1 MFSHLPPPS
10 SQMSLGDLKR
20 LVKTG
25 EGTFLEFKKT
35 ISSPE
40 KIAREVC
47 AFANTKGGILLVG
60 VNDDKTIKGV
70 TSFFEEQYLLAEA
83 MSYYCEPAVKHTIEL
98 VETGQREVVIVRVEE
113 AEVKPVRVKMKGKK
127 IVFVRRNDKSVAAS
141 REQAEL
147 LRLGSK
153 NEGITF
159 QYGPREQKLFR
170 FLNEYNKITVTEYSN
185 LIDVNKSTSSEIL
198 VSLASIGVLKLF
210 ISDDQSDYFMLSN
223 QRF

>member
-25 EGTFLEFKKT
+25 ESTFLEFKKT

-47 AFANTKGGILLVG
+47 AFANTKGGMLLIG
-60 VNDDKTIKGV
+60 VNDDKTIIGV

-83 MSYYCEPAVKHTIEL
+83 MSYYCEPAVQHTIEL
-98 VETGQREVVIVRVEE
+98 VETGQREVVVVRVEE
-113 AEVKPVRVKMKGKK
+113 AELKPVRVNLKGKK
-127 IVFVRRNDKSVAAS
+127 IVFVRRNDKSVTAS
-141 REQAEL
+141 KEQAEL
-147 LRLGSK
+147 LRLSGK

-170 FLNEYNKITVTEYSN
+170 FLNEYNKITVSEFSN
-185 LIDVNKSTSSEIL
+185 LIDVNKKTSSKIL
-198 VSLASIGVLKLF
+198 VSLASIGVLKLL
-210 ISDDQSDYFMLSN
+210 SNDGQSDYFMLSN
-223 QRF
+223 QGF